1 MKVPSFLIVY
11 QMLVW
16 RIGITSNIYSSLFYH
31 AAFGIS
37 IGGLRY
43 SLSDLILS
51 YFQYFQMGSL
61 AGAAHLW
68 NDSAS
73 VQRYTQKGQK
83 PFVEEKAK

>member
-1 MKVPSFLIVY
+1 ME
-11 QMLVW
+11 W
-16 RIGITSNIYSSLFYH
+16 RRSIFSNIYISLFYH
-31 AAFGIS
+31 STYEYS
-37 IGGLRY
+37 IIC
-43 SLSDLILS
+43 SSDPLLLLILS

-73 VQRYTQKGQK
+73 VQRNTQKGQK